1 MKMRHNKFTLVE
13 LLVVICIASLLMGL
27 VLPAFNRMVTGS
39 AVDRLASNLKLRLE
53 RAQSH
58 AASERCHVAL
68 ILPSGSDWTGNGK
81 DVKARNGGSRM
92 CFVADPGADYS
103 AEFKKWLPDEDWALS
118 ERGALLVYVSKDDPL
133 EVKNNEIILKEDI
146 TKTGGSISRKVDTL
160 MTGETSNNDKPLKD
174 ISGYPGGDKS
184 NCAVIYAPDGSVCSA
199 GDVYL
204 VIHEAMKLSDGS
216 FVYPGGGV
224 EFRNFRV
231 LKVNRLTGKVEY
243 HR

>member
-1 MKMRHNKFTLVE
+1 
-13 LLVVICIASLLMGL
+13 
-27 VLPAFNRMVTGS
+27 
-39 AVDRLASNLKLRLE
+39 
-53 RAQSH
+53 
-58 AASERCHVAL
+58 
-68 ILPSGSDWTGNGK
+68 
-81 DVKARNGGSRM
+81 
-92 CFVADPGADYS
+92 DYS
-103 AEFKKWLPDEDWALS
+103 AKFKKWLPDEDWELP

-146 TKTGGSISRKVDTL
+146 TKTGGSISRKDDTL
-160 MTGETSNNDKPLKD
+160 MTEEKSNNDKPLKD